1 MAVKTYPSTPHVT
14 IPAMPSGEKSG
25 RQDAAARAMRA
36 LERGATTL
44 GAQVAR
50 SVQERWARLPADRR
64 EKLEAL
70 VPPRPD
76 VSEIEV
82 HDLRAELTRE
92 LDRLAGANIRA
103 SRRSDRIAGEAPPAD
118 GHV

>member
-1 MAVKTYPSTPHVT
+1 
-14 IPAMPSGEKSG
+14 MPTGGSNSG
-25 RQDAAARAMRA
+25 QDAAARARRA

-44 GAQVAR
+44 GARAAR
-50 SVQERWARLPADRR
+50 SIQERWAKLPEERR

-82 HDLRAELTRE
+82 RDLRAELTRE

-103 SRRSDRIAGEAPPAD
+103 SRGAGDVAGEAPPPSGQA
-118 GHV
+118 

>member
-1 MAVKTYPSTPHVT
+1 
-14 IPAMPSGEKSG
+14 MPTGGNSSG
-25 RQDAAARAMRA
+25 QDAAARARRA

-50 SVQERWARLPADRR
+50 SIQERWAKLPEARR
-64 EKLEAL
+64 TKLEAL

-82 HDLRAELTRE
+82 RDLRAELTRE
-92 LDRLAGANIRA
+92 LDRLAGADIRA
-103 SRRSDRIAGEAPPAD
+103 SRGGGKLAGETPPPSGQA
-118 GHV
+118 

>member
-1 MAVKTYPSTPHVT
+1 LSRKTYPSTPHVT
-14 IPAMPSGEKSG
+14 IPAMPSGGKSG
-25 RQDAAARAMRA
+25 GQDAAARAMRA

-50 SVQERWARLPADRR
+50 SVQERWARMPADRR

-82 HDLRAELTRE
+82 RDLRAELARE
-92 LDRLAGANIRA
+92 LERLAGANISA
-103 SRRSDRIAGEAPPAD
+103 SRGTGKVAGEAPPAD
-118 GHV
+118 GQM